1 MGWNHQPVVYLSL
14 VPAYILNDQLG
25 WLLVVGC
32 WNKCWGQDIPKS
44 AGFAQMV
51 LFRDDI
57 VTVLSWLQRC
67 PVFQAETRQ
76 CHCHYRTL
84 SPLSWLWFTIIAC
97 SGDRFLQSVW
107 AKGSSAYQRL
117 YLVISNFQWQ
127 RWWNSTMLDYPKKKH
142 TIYIYINISYTHIQ
156 YTCIHVWIYM
166 VYTRNTGNPG
176 RLLCSHFISGETC
189 QAGGWHRRIPGPC
202 CASLRNAKSPKRGSN

>member
-1 MGWNHQPVVYLSL
+1 MQSASFFLVLLESFFRQP
-14 VPAYILNDQLG
+14 
-25 WLLVVGC
+25 
-32 WNKCWGQDIPKS
+32 IPKS

-51 LFRDDI
+51 LFRDDV

-67 PVFQAETRQ
+67 PDFQSETRQ

-127 RWWNSTMLDYPKKKH
+127 RWWNSTMLDYPK
-142 TIYIYINISYTHIQ
+142 NIQ
-156 YTCIHVWIYM
+156 YTYRSIYHTHIYSIHVYM
-166 VYTRNTGNPG
+166 YKYTWYIHETLEIQGGFFVPT
-176 RLLCSHFISGETC
+176 SSGETY

-202 CASLRNAKSPKRGSN
+202 CTNLRNAKSPKRGSN